1 MGGDLA
7 KDIAREILRLRRQER
22 WIAGAPVPVQTL
34 ARRLGVSRTPV
45 RKALLILVDAGILER
60 ESGGAGFRLKPPQ
73 AADPIDGP
81 SDPTAFSGPE
91 EGGLPSRILADRAGN
106 RIAPEVS
113 ESELLAR
120 YGTSRGAVRKALQ
133 RLAAEGLVHRQRGH
147 GWRFV
152 ESLDNE
158 DAIAESYAFRISL
171 ECAAL
176 RQPGY
181 RADGREL
188 AQLRSAHLDFLA
200 KPPGQASPQE
210 WFWINAHF
218 HEALASWS
226 QNRFFLQAI
235 RQQNSLRR
243 MHQYADFPSLTP
255 AQIEQS
261 CREHLAILAA
271 VGAGDLAR
279 AGTLLLEH
287 LSAATKE

>member
-1 MGGDLA
+1 MGGNLA
-7 KDIAREILRLRRQER
+7 REIAREILRLRRQEQ
-22 WIAGAPVPVQTL
+22 WDVGAPVPVQTL

-45 RKALLILVDAGILER
+45 RKALLLLVDEGVLER
-60 ESGGAGFRLKPPQ
+60 QTGAGFKIGSRPV
-73 AADPIDGP
+73 ADPEGGS
-81 SDPTAFSGPE
+81 SDPTSLCEPE
-91 EGGLPSRILADRAGN
+91 GSDLSSRILADRASN
-106 RIAPEVS
+106 QIAPDVS
-113 ESELLAR
+113 ESGLLAR

-133 RLAAEGLVHRQRGH
+133 LLAAEGLVQRQRGH

-158 DAIAESYAFRISL
+158 EAIAESYAFRISV

-181 RADGREL
+181 QADAREL
-188 AQLRSAHLDFLA
+188 AQLRNAHLEFLA
-200 KPPGQASPQE
+200 KPAGAASPQE

-218 HEALASWS
+218 HEALAAWS

-255 AQIEQS
+255 DEIEQS
-261 CREHLAILAA
+261 CRDHLGILEAIEAA
-271 VGAGDLAR
+271 DLTR
-279 AGTLLLEH
+279 AERLLLDH
-287 LSAATKE
+287 LSAATKR

>member
-1 MGGDLA
+1 MGGNLA
-7 KDIAREILRLRRQER
+7 RDIAREILRLRRQEQ
-22 WIAGAPVPVQTL
+22 WDVGVTVPVQTL

-45 RKALLILVDAGILER
+45 RKALLLLVDEGVLER
-60 ESGGAGFRLKPPQ
+60 ETGAGFRLRPLQ
-73 AADPIDGP
+73 P
-81 SDPTAFSGPE
+81 SDR
-91 EGGLPSRILADRAGN
+91 EGGLAGSISLTASEESDLSSRILADRASN
-106 RIAPEVS
+106 QISPDVS

-133 RLAAEGLVHRQRGH
+133 LLAAEGLVHRQRGH

-158 DAIAESYAFRISL
+158 DAIAESYAFRISV

-181 RADGREL
+181 RADEREL
-188 AQLRSAHLDFLA
+188 AQLRNAHLDFLET
-200 KPPGQASPQE
+200 PPGMASPQE

-218 HEALASWS
+218 HEAVAAWS

-235 RQQNSLRR
+235 RHQNSLRR

-255 AQIEQS
+255 AEIEQS
-261 CREHLAILAA
+261 CRDHLGILDAI
-271 VGAGDLAR
+271 GMGDLAR
-279 AGTLLLEH
+279 AETLLREH
-287 LSAATKE
+287 LSAATKP